1 MKDTLYLSLMG
12 IIAFATGLIYLCVII
27 NLGA

>member
-12 IIAFATGLIYLCVII
+12 IITFTAGLIFLCIVI
-27 NLGA
+27 NFGA